1 MLNRTTKVKIEDLIT
16 IYKKLSI
23 SNESLVKEIAFSEIS
38 EMVYNSNAIENSTLS
53 LEDTEKILSGG
64 ELSRKVSVR
73 EVFEAKNL
81 AKITEF

>member
-64 ELSRKVSVR
+64 EL
-73 EVFEAKNL
+73 
-81 AKITEF
+81 